1 MGELKMFCARNTKTK
16 EIINVYDISKNKY
29 GQICFLI
36 FNNGWSYVDARNYE
50 PINKLERSVMND

>member
-1 MGELKMFCARNTKTK
+1 MFCARNTKTK